1 MRRSSVIAGVLASVA
16 CGVAPRLVRAQA
28 MPVTLRIAVI
38 PSEIAAGA
46 YYANDLGYFKS
57 AGVDAQISSLQNGS
71 AITAAVLSGAIDVG
85 FSNTLSL
92 IVAHDKGLPV
102 TALLGTDVHRASD
115 ATNGILAVLRTSPVH
130 AAKDLTGKTVGVS
143 SLSNTTFYALRT
155 WIDRNGGDS
164 KTVRYVEI
172 PIPQMAEAVLAGRVD
187 AGTMDAANINSER
200 ARADLRRVASTY
212 DAIAQ
217 RFMAGAW
224 FSSTAWP
231 QKNAEAASRFVA
243 AMRKAS
249 VWANAHPADAVK
261 IFVKYSRFTEADLLS
276 APRPYF
282 ATDTPPAILQPVIDV
297 AAQYGAIKSTFP
309 ARDLIST
316 YAE

>member
-1 MRRSSVIAGVLASVA
+1 MKRSAAIAGLFAGAAAGAWPHS
-16 CGVAPRLVRAQA
+16 VRAQSV
-28 MPVTLRIAVI
+28 PVTLRIAVI

-57 AGVDAQISSLQNGS
+57 AGIDAQISSLQNGS
-71 AITAAVLSGAIDVG
+71 AITAAVVSGAMDVG

-115 ATNGILAVLRTSPVH
+115 PTNGILAVLKASPVRT
-130 AAKDLTGKTVGVS
+130 AKDLAGKTVGVS
-143 SLSNTTFYALRT
+143 SLSNTTFYALRN

-164 KTVRYVEI
+164 KNVHYVEI
-172 PIPQMAEAVLAGRVD
+172 PIPQMADAVLASRVD
-187 AGTMDAANINSER
+187 AGTMDAANANAER
-200 ARADLRRVASTY
+200 SRTELRRIASTY
-212 DAIAQ
+212 DSIAQ

-231 QKNAEAASRFVA
+231 QKNPVAATRFVA
-243 AMRKAS
+243 AMHRAS

-261 IFVKYSRFTEADLLS
+261 IFVKYSRFTEADLLA
-276 APRPYF
+276 APRPFF
-282 ATDTPPAILQPVIDV
+282 ATDSTPGILQPVIDV
-297 AAQYGAIKSTFP
+297 AAQYGAIKASFP
-309 ARDLIST
+309 ARDLFSP